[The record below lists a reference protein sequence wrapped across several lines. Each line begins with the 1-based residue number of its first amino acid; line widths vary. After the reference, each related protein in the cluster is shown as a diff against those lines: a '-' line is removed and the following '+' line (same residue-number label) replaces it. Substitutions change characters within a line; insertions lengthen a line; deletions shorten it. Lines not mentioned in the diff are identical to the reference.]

1 MYAMAGASINVV
13 ANSAYYRQ
21 EYEIPVVK
29 GEPMPTDRED
39 TENIAIADA
48 KSYTK
53 GIIQGGKFADNR
65 FMTVDAGLG
74 IEWKVSERSRLFLN
88 PVYKHMLSTTGIGP
102 NQDNINSLSFRAGIE
117 TLL

>member
-1 MYAMAGASINVV
+1 MAGASLNVL
-13 ANSAYYRQ
+13 ANSSYDRQ
-21 EYEIPVVK
+21 EYEVPVVK
-29 GEPMPTDRED
+29 GEPLPSPDSTPSRDRGSL
-39 TENIAIADA
+39 IANA
-48 KSYTK
+48 KTYNP
-53 GIIQGGKFADNR
+53 GIFQGGTFADNR

-74 IEWKVSERSRLFLN
+74 IEWKVSERSRLFIN